1 MQEIINFFFQDFG
14 TSEFASSAEKAREF
28 TEKTIKGAKG
38 VPNEIKEA
46 LLIGSKQSYEYAT
59 SQTYWTDSDKKQALI
74 YFQEMDR
81 ITKFLTEDLED
92 NSLSNVTELAKE
104 SSEDIVDK
112 GSKYTG
118 DTEIIIPTWLK
129 VGAILGLV
137 WLWRK

>member
-1 MQEIINFFFQDFG
+1 MQEIINFFYQDFG
-14 TSEFASSAEKAREF
+14 TAEFASSAEKAREF
-28 TEKTIKGAKG
+28 TEKTIKGAKNT
-38 VPNEIKEA
+38 PNEIKEA
-46 LLIGSKQSYEYAT
+46 LLIGSKESFEFAT
-59 SQTYWTDSDKKQALI
+59 SETYWIDNDKKQALI

-104 SSEDIVDK
+104 SSEDVVNK

-118 DTEIIIPTWLK
+118 DTEIIIPTWMK
-129 VGAILGLV
+129 IGAVLGLV